1 MIELNAISVNFS
13 QGKVGATAAVGNVSL
28 RIQQGEIF
36 GIVGTSGAGKSTLLR
51 TINLLQRPTSGSV
64 TVNGVTISDL
74 SGSEL
79 RRARQSIGMIFQ
91 HFNLMQTRTVA
102 ENVAFSL
109 KAAANLHRKL
119 PSACLKC

>member
-1 MIELNAISVNFS
+1 M
-13 QGKVGATAAVGNVSL
+13 
-28 RIQQGEIF
+28 
-36 GIVGTSGAGKSTLLR
+36 GTSGAGKSTLLR

-64 TVNGVTISDL
+64 TVNGVTISEL

-79 RRARQSIGMIFQ
+79 RWARQGIGMIFQ

-109 KAAANLHRKL
+109 KAAGKSPQEIAQRVLEML
-119 PSACLKC
+119 SLVG